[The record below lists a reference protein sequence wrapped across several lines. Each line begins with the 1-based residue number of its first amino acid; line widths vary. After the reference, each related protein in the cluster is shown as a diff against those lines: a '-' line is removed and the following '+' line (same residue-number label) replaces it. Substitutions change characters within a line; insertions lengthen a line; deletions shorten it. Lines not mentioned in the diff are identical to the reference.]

1 MKNYLF
7 YLLFA
12 AGATLATGCGNSSD
26 STSVDAAGKHN
37 EELLESTGKDEKAGW
52 FVAKAASAGL
62 FEVELG
68 RLASSKAVDPRVKK
82 YGQMMLDHHTQTNAQ
97 LKQTA
102 DLKNLM
108 VPTTLSDDHQEIYNE
123 IMSKSGV
130 AFDKAY
136 MEAMVKDHKQVI
148 KEFEEMAEE
157 GKDMEIK
164 NFVTKTL
171 PTLRAHLA
179 QAEQL
184 EELVEDLP
192 AK

>member
-12 AGATLATGCGNSSD
+12 AGASLAAGCGNSSD

-37 EELLESTGKDEKAGW
+37 ENLLESTGKDEKAGW

-108 VPTTLSDDHQEIYNE
+108 VPTTMGKDHQETYNE
-123 IMSKSGV
+123 IMSKSGA

-136 MEAMVKDHKQVI
+136 IEAMVKDHKDVI
-148 KEFEEMAEE
+148 HEFEEMAEE

-171 PTLRAHLA
+171 PTLRAHLT

-184 EELVEDLP
+184 EEQLEELQ
-192 AK
+192 AN